1 MIMKPELFLSLRQKI
16 ILVGGDH
23 HARDL
28 SEVAYKYLKKQG
40 LNVKMV
46 TYNEKLYDYIHQA
59 NLVAKKVSANPG
71 KYCGIVG
78 CNNGFGVTTV
88 CNKYPSVYAVRC
100 DNQQQARKARIVN
113 YSNVLTF
120 GASFQNEQKIKK
132 IIDLWLCTDF
142 ELSKK
147 NTSRLKRLFKIEQK
161 LNKSFRH

>member
-1 MIMKPELFLSLRQKI
+1 MKPELFLNLKQKT

-23 HARDL
+23 HARDI
-28 SEVAYKYLKKQG
+28 SEAVYDHLRKQG

-46 TYNEKLYDYIHQA
+46 TYNEKFYDYIHQA
-59 NLVAKKVSANPG
+59 NFVAKKVSADPG

-100 DNQQQARKARIVN
+100 DNQVQAKKARIVN

-132 IIDLWLCTDF
+132 IVDLWLSTEF

-147 NTSRLKRLFKIEQK
+147 NINRLNRLFKIEQK
-161 LNKSFRH
+161 LNKGFRQ